1 MRVINA
7 GYEIISDLN
16 GSEILKHIERCARV
30 CYKSEDRITDGS
42 AEKMVAA
49 LIRSGHEAMLE
60 HYSFTVKF
68 ICDRGV
74 SHELVRHRIAS
85 FAQESSRYCCYAKD
99 KFGKELTF
107 INPCFWEPD
116 SDNYARWFHEMDE
129 SEKTY
134 LAMIE
139 NGATPEQAR
148 DILPTSI
155 KTEIVMTANLREWRH
170 FFKLRAEGV
179 TGKPHPQM
187 LEITIP
193 LLKELK
199 HKIPVVF
206 DDIMSEDATLRTS
219 ILYSE
224 PAEVG
229 KQVL

>member
-7 GYEIISDLN
+7 GYEIISELN
-16 GSEILKHIERCARV
+16 GEEILKHIERCARV

-139 NGATPEQAR
+139 SGATPEQAR

-193 LLKELK
+193 FLKEIK
-199 HKIPVVF
+199 QKIPVVF
-206 DDIMSEDATLRTS
+206 DDIMSEDAT
-219 ILYSE
+219 
-224 PAEVG
+224 
-229 KQVL
+229 

>member
-16 GSEILKHIERCARV
+16 GAEILKHIERCARV

-68 ICDRGV
+68 ICDRGIAN
-74 SHELVRHRIAS
+74 ELVRHRIAS

-129 SEKTY
+129 AEKTY

-139 NGATPEQAR
+139 SGAAPEQAR
-148 DILPTSI
+148 DILPMSI

-170 FFKLRAEGV
+170 FLKLRAEGV

-193 LLKELK
+193 FLNELK
-199 HKIPVVF
+199 QKIPVVF
-206 DDIMSEDATLRTS
+206 DDIMSEDAT
-219 ILYSE
+219 
-224 PAEVG
+224 
-229 KQVL
+229 

>member
-7 GYEIISDLN
+7 GYEIISELN
-16 GSEILKHIERCARV
+16 GEEILKHIERCARV

-68 ICDRGV
+68 ICDRGIAN
-74 SHELVRHRIAS
+74 ELVRHRIAS

-107 INPCFWEPD
+107 INPCFWESD

-129 SEKTY
+129 AEKTY

-139 NGATPEQAR
+139 SGATPEQAR

-155 KTEIVMTANLREWRH
+155 KTEIVMTANLREFRH
-170 FFKLRAEGV
+170 FFKLRAEGT

-199 HKIPVVF
+199 QKVPVVF
-206 DDIMSEDATLRTS
+206 DDIMSEDAT
-219 ILYSE
+219 
-224 PAEVG
+224 
-229 KQVL
+229 

>member
-16 GSEILKHIERCARV
+16 GAEILKHIERCARV

-68 ICDRGV
+68 ICDRGIAN
-74 SHELVRHRIAS
+74 ELVRHRIAS

-129 SEKTY
+129 AEKTY

-139 NGATPEQAR
+139 DGATPEQAR
-148 DILPTSI
+148 DILPMSI

-193 LLKELK
+193 FLKELK
-199 HKIPVVF
+199 QKIPVVF
-206 DDIMSEDATLRTS
+206 DDIMSEDAT
-219 ILYSE
+219 
-224 PAEVG
+224 
-229 KQVL
+229 

>member
-16 GSEILKHIERCARV
+16 GAEIFKHIERCARV
-30 CYKSEDRITDGS
+30 CYKSEDRITDDS

-68 ICDRGV
+68 ICDRGIAN
-74 SHELVRHRIAS
+74 ELVRHRIAS

-129 SEKTY
+129 AEKTY

-139 NGATPEQAR
+139 DGATPEQAR
-148 DILPTSI
+148 DILPMSI

-170 FFKLRAEGV
+170 FLKLRAEGT

-193 LLKELK
+193 FLKELK
-199 HKIPVVF
+199 QKIPVVF
-206 DDIMSEDATLRTS
+206 DDIMSEDAT
-219 ILYSE
+219 
-224 PAEVG
+224 
-229 KQVL
+229 

>member
-7 GYEIISDLN
+7 GYEIISELN
-16 GSEILKHIERCARV
+16 GEEILKHIERCARV
-30 CYKSEDRITDGS
+30 CYKSEDRITDDS

-68 ICDRGV
+68 ICDRGI
-74 SHELVRHRIAS
+74 SHELVRHRLSS

-107 INPCFWEPD
+107 INPCFWESD

-129 SEKTY
+129 AEKTY

-139 NGATPEQAR
+139 DGATPEQAR
-148 DILPTSI
+148 DILPMSI

-170 FFKLRAEGV
+170 FLKLRAEGV

-193 LLKELK
+193 FLNELK
-199 HKIPVVF
+199 QKIPVVF
-206 DDIMSEDATLRTS
+206 DDIMSEDAT
-219 ILYSE
+219 
-224 PAEVG
+224 
-229 KQVL
+229 

>member
-1 MRVINA
+1 MKVINA

-16 GSEILKHIERCARV
+16 GAEILKHIERCARV

-68 ICDRGV
+68 ICDRGIAN
-74 SHELVRHRIAS
+74 ELVRHRIAS

-107 INPCFWEPD
+107 ISPCFWEPD

-129 SEKTY
+129 AEKTY

-139 NGATPEQAR
+139 DGATPEQAR

-155 KTEIVMTANLREWRH
+155 KTEIVMTANLREFRH

-199 HKIPVVF
+199 QKIPVVF
-206 DDIMSEDATLRTS
+206 DDIMSEDAT
-219 ILYSE
+219 
-224 PAEVG
+224 
-229 KQVL
+229 

>member
-7 GYEIISDLN
+7 GYEIISELN
-16 GSEILKHIERCARV
+16 GEEILKHIERCARV
-30 CYKSEDRITDGS
+30 CYKSEDRITDDS

-68 ICDRGV
+68 ICDRGIAN
-74 SHELVRHRIAS
+74 ELVRHRIAS

-129 SEKTY
+129 AEKTY

-139 NGATPEQAR
+139 DGATPEQAR
-148 DILPTSI
+148 DILPMSI

-170 FFKLRAEGV
+170 FLKLRAEGT

-193 LLKELK
+193 FLKELK
-199 HKIPVVF
+199 QKIPVVF
-206 DDIMSEDATLRTS
+206 DDIMSEDAT
-219 ILYSE
+219 
-224 PAEVG
+224 
-229 KQVL
+229 

>member
-30 CYKSEDRITDGS
+30 CYKSEDRITAGS

-199 HKIPVVF
+199 QKVPVVF
-206 DDIMSEDATLRTS
+206 DDIMSEDAT
-219 ILYSE
+219 
-224 PAEVG
+224 
-229 KQVL
+229 

>member
-16 GSEILKHIERCARV
+16 GEEILKHIERCARV

-68 ICDRGV
+68 ICDRGIAN
-74 SHELVRHRIAS
+74 ELVRHRIAS

-107 INPCFWEPD
+107 INPCFWDPD

-129 SEKTY
+129 AEKTY

-139 NGATPEQAR
+139 DGATPEQAR
-148 DILPTSI
+148 DILPMSI

-193 LLKELK
+193 FLKELK
-199 HKIPVVF
+199 QKIPVVF
-206 DDIMSEDATLRTS
+206 DDIMSEDAT
-219 ILYSE
+219 
-224 PAEVG
+224 
-229 KQVL
+229 

>member
-7 GYEIISDLN
+7 GYEIISELN
-16 GSEILKHIERCARV
+16 GEEILKHIERCARV
-30 CYKSEDRITDGS
+30 CYKSENRINDGS

-116 SDNYARWFHEMDE
+116 SDNYARWFHEMYE
-129 SEKTY
+129 AEKTY

-139 NGATPEQAR
+139 DGATPEQAR
-148 DILPTSI
+148 DILPMSI

-199 HKIPVVF
+199 QKIPVVF
-206 DDIMSEDATLRTS
+206 DDIMSEDT
-219 ILYSE
+219 I
-224 PAEVG
+224 
-229 KQVL
+229 

>member
-7 GYEIISDLN
+7 GYEIISELN
-16 GSEILKHIERCARV
+16 GEEILKHIERCARV

-68 ICDRGV
+68 ICDRGI
-74 SHELVRHRIAS
+74 SNELVRHRIAS

-148 DILPTSI
+148 DILPMSI
-155 KTEIVMTANLREWRH
+155 KTEIVMTANIREWRH

-199 HKIPVVF
+199 QKVPVVF
-206 DDIMSEDATLRTS
+206 DDIMSEDAT
-219 ILYSE
+219 
-224 PAEVG
+224 
-229 KQVL
+229 

>member
-16 GSEILKHIERCARV
+16 GAEILKHIERCARV
-30 CYKSEDRITDGS
+30 CYKSEDRITDDS

-68 ICDRGV
+68 ICDRGIAN
-74 SHELVRHRIAS
+74 ELVRHRIAS

-99 KFGKELTF
+99 KFGKKLTF
-107 INPCFWEPD
+107 INPCFWKPD

-129 SEKTY
+129 AEKTY

-139 NGATPEQAR
+139 DGATPEQAR
-148 DILPTSI
+148 DILPMSI

-170 FFKLRAEGV
+170 FLKLRAEGV

-193 LLKELK
+193 FLNELK
-199 HKIPVVF
+199 QKIPVVF
-206 DDIMSEDATLRTS
+206 DDIMSEDAT
-219 ILYSE
+219 
-224 PAEVG
+224 
-229 KQVL
+229 